1 MNKKELKRIKELK
14 EIRDKRKSLNSINK
28 LQKRKIEIIEYE
40 DGTYSMV
47 GFAWDIPLLEDE
59 IVEAFESWFDGSLE
73 NGISL

>member
-14 EIRDKRKSLNSINK
+14 LIRDKRKSLNSINK